1 MLLWSQ
7 RNLSHSLTMRSV
19 VNKYKRVN
27 ASEIITQILRL
38 LLSTTGKPN
47 IASAKKRIVKAS
59 GQYTG
64 KTRKPYLLIYKEI
77 KTNALA
83 SSLK

>member
-1 MLLWSQ
+1 MLLRSQ

-19 VNKYKRVN
+19 VNKN